1 MEDLE
6 ESQVQLQTML
16 SMRHMG
22 PFRDPLSHTYQ
33 QLSDVSETLELWL
46 QVQTL
51 WTSLESVFTGGDI
64 MQDMPLDA
72 KKFAKIDKEWGRLMN
87 RAHATKVVVQAASND
102 ALRTTLPMLFNELE
116 RCQKSLEGYLEA
128 KRRRFPRF
136 YFLSN
141 PVLLQVGAALRMGG
155 VHVPN

>member
-1 MEDLE
+1 
-6 ESQVQLQTML
+6 
-16 SMRHMG
+16 
-22 PFRDPLSHTYQ
+22 
-33 QLSDVSETLELWL
+33 
-46 QVQTL
+46 
-51 WTSLESVFTGGDI
+51 
-64 MQDMPLDA
+64 MPLDA

-141 PVLLQVGAALRMGG
+141 PVLLQILSQGSNPLSIQPYYEKIFDAIDKV
-155 VHVPN
+155 VHDPSNRSIISKFMTIFGDASEVITFYEDVKAEGNIEDWYVDLQI